1 MTIMQT
7 IDITGRA
14 AEPHPTRTVRRMVHR
29 VACIGLGVLLVLVAL
44 SAIGAVY
51 QTVATQRDVRTY
63 PPPGQLVDIGGYRL
77 HIYCT
82 GPEIGGPTL
91 ILNHGGGAFGAWD
104 WSAIQP
110 QLARFARVCSYDR
123 AGYGWSDASPLPRT
137 VDYET
142 DELHTLL
149 ERAGIAGPYV
159 LVAHSLGG
167 YTARMYATRYPD
179 KVAGMVLVDSVTE
192 GQWTIPDIRKF
203 NGQFGIVTAF
213 CRATAPIG
221 LWRLLGETGLFP
233 YPVLA
238 YASPDQRARLQAQ
251 TYRPAYCSMIE
262 QETGL
267 WNLEAS
273 AALVQATRRP
283 LGELPLLILTAGSGY
298 ASEEWRQGWLAEQ
311 ADLRSLSTRS
321 EQRIVDDATHFN
333 FAFDHSA
340 SVVDA
345 VHDVLGMIVRPQ

>member
-1 MTIMQT
+1 MQT

-14 AEPHPTRTVRRMVHR
+14 AEPHPTRTVRRIVHR
-29 VACIGLGVLLVLVAL
+29 VGRIGLGLLIVLIAL
-44 SAIGAVY
+44 SAIGATY
-51 QTVATQRDVRTY
+51 QAVATQRDARAY

-82 GPEIGGPTL
+82 GPETSSPTL

-123 AGYGWSDASPLPRT
+123 AGYGWSDASPLSRT
-137 VDYET
+137 VDHET

-192 GQWTIPDIRKF
+192 GQWTISDIRKY
-203 NGQFGIVTAF
+203 NQQFGLVTGF

-238 YASPDQRARLQAQ
+238 YASPDQRAPLQAQ
-251 TYRPAYCSMIE
+251 TYRPAYCTMIYE
-262 QETGL
+262 ETGL

-273 AALVQATRRP
+273 ASIVRATRRP
-283 LGELPLLILTAGSGY
+283 LGELPLIILTAGSGY
-298 ASEEWRQGWLAEQ
+298 ASEEWRQGWLGEQ
-311 ADLRSLSTRS
+311 ADC
-321 EQRIVDDATHFN
+321 A
-333 FAFDHSA
+333 AFRRAASSA
-340 SVVDA
+340 SSMTPPTSTSRSITR
-345 VHDVLGMIVRPQ
+345 HLSSMLCMMCSG